1 MNHNEFVQTLKA
13 GKVSGAYLFEG
24 VEENIKSVT
33 LAALRKA
40 VLADGLA
47 ELNESVME
55 NPSAGEIIAACE
67 TLPFASDKRLVVV
80 RELNGTTGRSE
91 AEERLVSYIPK
102 VPDSCVLVIYVRGK
116 ADGRKKLYS
125 AVKKKGGIVS
135 FEPLGDA
142 ELNGWIVRVF
152 QQNGKKCAP
161 DVASLL
167 SFTVGNDTALL
178 RAEIEKLTA
187 LAGDRDTIT
196 EIISVAD
203 NTRGIGYEIELI
215 RKDLIAMAAQAEAR
229 RDYLPSVIG
238 DVEVFKRN
246 LLASMPRPKLADYM
260 ADSLVWLCT
269 FALVSTATYTVMGRP
284 WDCHYD
290 AVWLVL
296 CIAIMMPSAWLL
308 QRIVP
313 AEWAAS
319 TEKGVRYGAIT
330 AAMLFLWF
338 VEFWFVD
345 KWITPLLPAVGLPNL
360 AAVILFGAAMA
371 ALLIWRNHRRNE
383 LAEKRPWRDVMEK

>member
-1 MNHNEFVQTLKA
+1 MNHNEFVQALKA

-196 EIISVAD
+196 ENDVHALHRMHGVRHGGRRRRGAARAGAD
-203 NTRGIGYEIELI
+203 APTRYADRRAG
-215 RKDLIAMAAQAEAR
+215 AAGHSGNAAAAVPADAACENHAVRETEPAGAGEESWHCAVCGGAHDAAGAGLHRCAGAAR
-229 RDYLPSVIG
+229 RGNLP
-238 DVEVFKRN
+238 
-246 LLASMPRPKLADYM
+246 
-260 ADSLVWLCT
+260 
-269 FALVSTATYTVMGRP
+269 
-284 WDCHYD
+284 
-290 AVWLVL
+290 
-296 CIAIMMPSAWLL
+296 
-308 QRIVP
+308 
-313 AEWAAS
+313 
-319 TEKGVRYGAIT
+319 
-330 AAMLFLWF
+330 
-338 VEFWFVD
+338 
-345 KWITPLLPAVGLPNL
+345 
-360 AAVILFGAAMA
+360 
-371 ALLIWRNHRRNE
+371 
-383 LAEKRPWRDVMEK
+383 

>member
-1 MNHNEFVQTLKA
+1 
-13 GKVSGAYLFEG
+13 
-24 VEENIKSVT
+24 
-33 LAALRKA
+33 
-40 VLADGLA
+40 
-47 ELNESVME
+47 ME

-91 AEERLVSYIPK
+91 AEERFVSYIPK
-102 VPDSCVLVIYVRGK
+102 VPDSCVLVIFLRGK

-196 EIISVAD
+196 ENDVHAV
-203 NTRGIGYEIELI
+203 
-215 RKDLIAMAAQAEAR
+215 AAQEIIHLVFVVLIGAETDHAHAHT
-229 RDYLPSVIG
+229 DQ
-238 DVEVFKRN
+238 N
-246 LLASMPRPKLADYM
+246 
-260 ADSLVWLCT
+260 
-269 FALVSTATYTVMGRP
+269 AL
-284 WDCHYD
+284 D
-290 AVWLVL
+290 
-296 CIAIMMPSAWLL
+296 
-308 QRIVP
+308 QRIVIQHTTLSSLSFVSFGKVSLCAP
-313 AEWAAS
+313 SFPCPDGTCCLQRPVRFRCPPWA
-319 TEKGVRYGAIT
+319 
-330 AAMLFLWF
+330 
-338 VEFWFVD
+338 
-345 KWITPLLPAVGLPNL
+345 
-360 AAVILFGAAMA
+360 
-371 ALLIWRNHRRNE
+371 
-383 LAEKRPWRDVMEK
+383 

>member
-1 MNHNEFVQTLKA
+1 MNHNEFVQALKA

-33 LAALRKA
+33 LAALCKA

-67 TLPFASDKRLVVV
+67 TLPFASDKAAGCCAGAEWHDRAERGGRAARQLHPESAGFV
-80 RELNGTTGRSE
+80 RAGHLCARQGGRTQE
-91 AEERLVSYIPK
+91 ALFGGEE
-102 VPDSCVLVIYVRGK
+102 
-116 ADGRKKLYS
+116 
-125 AVKKKGGIVS
+125 KGGIVS

-196 EIISVAD
+196 ENDVHAVA
-203 NTRGIGYEIELI
+203 TRSIECT
-215 RKDLIAMAAQAEAR
+215 
-229 RDYLPSVIG
+229 
-238 DVEVFKRN
+238 VFE
-246 LLASMPRPKLADYM
+246 M
-260 ADSLVWLCT
+260 V
-269 FALVSTATYTVMGRP
+269 
-284 WDCHYD
+284 D
-290 AVWLVL
+290 AVVAGQRARAL
-296 CIAIMMPSAWLL
+296 MLL
-308 QRIVP
+308 RDML
-313 AEWAAS
+313 
-319 TEKGVRYGAIT
+319 T
-330 AAMLFLWF
+330 AGQERLGILAMLLRQYRLMQH
-338 VEFWFVD
+338 V
-345 KWITPLLPAVGLPNL
+345 KSCST
-360 AAVILFGAAMA
+360 
-371 ALLIWRNHRRNE
+371 RN
-383 LAEKRPWRDVMEK
+383 

>member
-196 EIISVAD
+196 ENDVHAVA
-203 NTRGIGYEIELI
+203 TRSIECT
-215 RKDLIAMAAQAEAR
+215 
-229 RDYLPSVIG
+229 
-238 DVEVFKRN
+238 VFE
-246 LLASMPRPKLADYM
+246 M
-260 ADSLVWLCT
+260 V
-269 FALVSTATYTVMGRP
+269 
-284 WDCHYD
+284 D
-290 AVWLVL
+290 AV
-296 CIAIMMPSAWLL
+296 
-308 QRIVP
+308 R
-313 AEWAAS
+313 
-319 TEKGVRYGAIT
+319 RGA
-330 AAMLFLWF
+330 
-338 VEFWFVD
+338 
-345 KWITPLLPAVGLPNL
+345 
-360 AAVILFGAAMA
+360 GA
-371 ALLIWRNHRRNE
+371 RGR
-383 LAEKRPWRDVMEK
+383 

>member
-1 MNHNEFVQTLKA
+1 MNHNEFVQALKA

-102 VPDSCVLVIYVRGK
+102 VRGK

-196 EIISVAD
+196 ENDVHAVA
-203 NTRGIGYEIELI
+203 TRSIECT
-215 RKDLIAMAAQAEAR
+215 
-229 RDYLPSVIG
+229 
-238 DVEVFKRN
+238 VFE
-246 LLASMPRPKLADYM
+246 M
-260 ADSLVWLCT
+260 V
-269 FALVSTATYTVMGRP
+269 
-284 WDCHYD
+284 D
-290 AVWLVL
+290 AVVAGQRARAL
-296 CIAIMMPSAWLL
+296 MLL
-308 QRIVP
+308 RDML
-313 AEWAAS
+313 
-319 TEKGVRYGAIT
+319 T
-330 AAMLFLWF
+330 AGQERLGILAMLLRQYRLMQHVKIMQYEKLSRQELVKNLGIAPFAAERTMRQAQGYTGAQVRRGVGICLDTEYK
-338 VEFWFVD
+338 VKAGQYNED
-345 KWITPLLPAVGLPNL
+345 GALETAVL
-360 AAVILFGAAMA
+360 
-371 ALLIWRNHRRNE
+371 ALLGLRG
-383 LAEKRPWRDVMEK
+383 

>member
-1 MNHNEFVQTLKA
+1 MNHNEFVQALKA

-91 AEERLVSYIPK
+91 AEERLYIPK

-135 FEPLGDA
+135 FEPLGDT

-187 LAGDRDTIT
+187 LAGDHHG
-196 EIISVAD
+196 E
-203 NTRGIGYEIELI
+203 
-215 RKDLIAMAAQAEAR
+215 
-229 RDYLPSVIG
+229 
-238 DVEVFKRN
+238 
-246 LLASMPRPKLADYM
+246 
-260 ADSLVWLCT
+260 
-269 FALVSTATYTVMGRP
+269 
-284 WDCHYD
+284 
-290 AVWLVL
+290 
-296 CIAIMMPSAWLL
+296 
-308 QRIVP
+308 
-313 AEWAAS
+313 
-319 TEKGVRYGAIT
+319 
-330 AAMLFLWF
+330 
-338 VEFWFVD
+338 
-345 KWITPLLPAVGLPNL
+345 
-360 AAVILFGAAMA
+360 
-371 ALLIWRNHRRNE
+371 
-383 LAEKRPWRDVMEK
+383 

>member
-1 MNHNEFVQTLKA
+1 MNHNEFVQALKA

-196 EIISVAD
+196 ENDVHAVA
-203 NTRGIGYEIELI
+203 TRSIECTVFEMVDAVVAGQRARALMLLRDMLTAGQERLGILAMQ
-215 RKDLIAMAAQAEAR
+215 RKTGQSKACCGSRHSGNAAAAVPADAACENHAVRETEPAGAGEESWHCAVRGGAHDAAGAGLHRCAGAAR
-229 RDYLPSVIG
+229 RGNLP
-238 DVEVFKRN
+238 
-246 LLASMPRPKLADYM
+246 
-260 ADSLVWLCT
+260 
-269 FALVSTATYTVMGRP
+269 
-284 WDCHYD
+284 
-290 AVWLVL
+290 
-296 CIAIMMPSAWLL
+296 
-308 QRIVP
+308 
-313 AEWAAS
+313 
-319 TEKGVRYGAIT
+319 
-330 AAMLFLWF
+330 
-338 VEFWFVD
+338 
-345 KWITPLLPAVGLPNL
+345 
-360 AAVILFGAAMA
+360 
-371 ALLIWRNHRRNE
+371 
-383 LAEKRPWRDVMEK
+383 